1 MRISCSLLLATFAIA
16 TAGVGAGA
24 GFSSGYHAEP
34 SLVEQAWQHPGQVP
48 LFGRQRTDVIGRSSL
63 PMSLGTQAS
72 WSDLTTANSRRL
84 ALGRRIVE
92 RVADDVGWLQEQ
104 EAAAGVSESALQPFR
119 DQLVRERE
127 LTPAIW
133 NLTGLDEVQLE
144 LGEVA
149 RASALLRVSELRGV
163 LDEAAR
169 LGVASGELET
179 AKAAG
184 EAAELAVNQARTTQ
198 ALWRAIEG
206 LSGPLADATKLKLDR
221 AAELAAQA
229 AAEQRARDY
238 YNSLEGLRQRGYDA
252 LRGARN
258 EAAWLAFLG
267 RGSPGDGYLQ
277 MEAGAAALE
286 TADRPALSAAV
297 DAEQRLATAVH
308 QQFLARLPHKVILV
322 SLAQERMWAYE
333 DGGLVV
339 DTLVTTGRPELPTDV
354 GLMRI
359 YRKNLNWLMHSP
371 WGPGSPYWY
380 PDLTVRYA
388 MWFHPSGEAIHDSWW
403 RSWYGPGSNL
413 GGYGSHGCIGLP
425 YGPIDTLYAWAP
437 VNTPVVVIPGDGSS
451 PGYQLARRTYNDPM
465 MLAQFGA

>member
-1 MRISCSLLLATFAIA
+1 MRVGCSLLLAAFAIA

-24 GFSSGYHAEP
+24 NFSPGYRADS
-34 SLVEQAWQHPGQVP
+34 SLVQQAWQHPGQAG
-48 LFGRQRTDVIGRSSL
+48 LFGRQRNDLTGQSGL
-63 PMSLGTQAS
+63 PLSLGTQAT
-72 WSDLTTANSRRL
+72 WNDLTTVNSRRL
-84 ALGRRIVE
+84 ALGRRIIE
-92 RVADDVGWLQEQ
+92 RLADDVGWLHDQ
-104 EAAAGVSESALQPFR
+104 EAAAGVSESDLKPLR
-119 DQLVRERE
+119 DQLARERE
-127 LTPAIW
+127 LTPGIW

-149 RASALLRVSELRGV
+149 RASALLRVSELRAV

-169 LGVASGELET
+169 LGIASGDLET
-179 AKAAG
+179 ARTAG
-184 EAAELAVNQARTTQ
+184 DAAELAVNQARTTD
-198 ALWRAIEG
+198 ALWRAVEG
-206 LSGPLADATKLKLDR
+206 LGQPLADVTKRKQDR
-221 AAELAAQA
+221 TAELAAQA

-238 YNSLEGLRQRGYDA
+238 YNSLEGMRQRGYDA

-258 EAAWLAFLG
+258 EASWIAFLG
-267 RGSPGDGYLQ
+267 RGSLGDAYTQ
-277 MEAGAAALE
+277 IEAGAGALE
-286 TADRPALSAAV
+286 TGDRPALVAAV
-297 DAEQRLATAVH
+297 DAEQRLAGAVH

-322 SLAQERMWAYE
+322 SLAEERMWAYE
-333 DGGLVV
+333 DGGLIV

-354 GLMRI
+354 GLMRV

-451 PGYQLARRTYNDPM
+451 IGYQMARRTYNDPM
-465 MLAQFGA
+465 MMAQFGA